1 MQFIINHKTKIY
13 FQLPFDGWERFNKS
27 NLHNLKELF
36 WDIYYVIY
44 NSSAQDDEIYP
55 ASSEL
60 TNFFY
65 VNFSYK
71 DDVEISNDL
80 KYLTEN
86 SYKGIKL

>member
-44 NSSAQDDEIYP
+44 NSSAQDDEIYS

-60 TNFFY
+60 TNFFS
-65 VNFSYK
+65 VNFSSK
-71 DDVEISNDL
+71 DDVEISDDL

-86 SYKGIKL
+86 FYKEIKL

>member
-13 FQLPFDGWERFNKS
+13 FQLPFDGWKRFNKS

-36 WDIYYVIY
+36 WDIYYIIY
-44 NSSAQDDEIYP
+44 NSSAQDDEIYS

-60 TNFFY
+60 TNFFS
-65 VNFSYK
+65 VNFSSK
-71 DDVEISNDL
+71 DDVEISDDL

-86 SYKGIKL
+86 SYKEIKL